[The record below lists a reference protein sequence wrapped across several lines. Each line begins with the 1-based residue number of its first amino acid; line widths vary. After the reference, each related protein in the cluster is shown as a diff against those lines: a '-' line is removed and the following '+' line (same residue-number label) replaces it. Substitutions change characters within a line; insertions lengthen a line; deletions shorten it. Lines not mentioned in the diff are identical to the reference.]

1 MVALP
6 GGTGQVLEQRDS
18 WSHAKHLPW
27 GLWESVLQQGAQQ
40 EGSDRGRW
48 AGRAAVRDPT
58 EGQEHWL
65 KL

>member
-40 EGSDRGRW
+40 EGSDRGR
-48 AGRAAVRDPT
+48 
-58 EGQEHWL
+58 
-65 KL
+65 